1 MVQLGEEG
9 SSGARERAK
18 VPGYWAYAREQSRRD
33 KTICFMKFRGEG
45 ELMSQKYSLI
55 HIGV

>member
-18 VPGYWAYAREQSRRD
+18 VPGYWAYASEQSRRD

-45 ELMSQKYSLI
+45 ELMSQKYS
-55 HIGV
+55 